1 MTSKRR
7 SKKKIHPTK
16 NATYSQK
23 PEIAKSLS
31 VLYVVLNGCP
41 YTTQHT
47 QRKYQKIFMAVE
59 RGGGRKKWKRNIS
72 LTYISFCYVLPFL
85 AGFCVRSWPNCA
97 IVSESLPYNTM
108 HARFRTYIPI

>member
-1 MTSKRR
+1 MTLCDKIAKRR
-7 SKKKIHPTK
+7 VDNDIKWQANEEAKKIHPTK

-59 RGGGRKKWKRNIS
+59 RGGGRKNGNEI
-72 LTYISFCYVLPFL
+72 FL
-85 AGFCVRSWPNCA
+85 
-97 IVSESLPYNTM
+97 
-108 HARFRTYIPI
+108 